1 MKNNENKK
9 NNIILEIFDSMF
21 IMILCFATLMSA
33 MLMQSKDVKISYIIN
48 FKTLLIT
55 FIGLAVYLVFML
67 SQSQKGLKSMIEH
80 IYKNE
85 KTDEVDAK

>member
-1 MKNNENKK
+1 MENHKNKK

-21 IMILCFATLMSA
+21 IMILCFATLLSA
-33 MLMQSKDVKISYIIN
+33 MLLQNKDVKMSYIIN

-55 FIGLAVYLVFML
+55 FIGLAVYMAFML
-67 SQSQKGLKSMIEH
+67 NQSQKGLKSMIEH

-85 KTDEVDAK
+85 STEEEDAK